1 MRKKCINMFSPYS
14 TVIRLQR
21 FLAPSTTMEAFNF
34 LDRASSSS
42 APNLAVV
49 DPSTA
54 TTSSSSSSSSSSP
67 TPPPSPVTSSSGS
80 NTRSLASTPT
90 FEHDVNSVLSGLNQ
104 SQLFTRSH
112 LGTARQMA
120 FGVDVWRDLFA
131 KRQQQPCD
139 TDQRRCWCKRLF
151 FNRRVWT
158 SRLQSLARDIENC
171 RLSLETHFSVGGRLE
186 MEVRD
191 FEALVEAYQR
201 ASAAILEWQGSHSHH
216 EDLHSLSQ
224 MCQPCVDRAYRR
236 RDHNWMLFTGD
247 PSASDLAWPFL
258 HRQEFY
264 SSALFQ
270 CIARGTKSAVG
281 FSKKHSS
288 SDFRSFTINFSF
300 RRLHQVG
307 QTTSFL

>member
-1 MRKKCINMFSPYS
+1 MFSPYS

-264 SSALFQ
+264 SSTLFQ
-270 CIARGTKSAVG
+270 CVARGTKVQWG
-281 FSKKHSS
+281 FLRNIRLVILGHSQS
-288 SDFRSFTINFSF
+288 TSFSF